1 MTIVVIAAAIAAAAV
16 VVGVVM
22 GRRRPAGAPPNDELV
37 RAVDEMRGKMDEL
50 AGELSGAL
58 ERAELESRRNRLFG
72 ELGGSIDLEEL
83 MDRVLDAALEIP
95 GIEAAMMVVERQ
107 DGAPAIVTRGM
118 SADESAR
125 PPTSGVAGSLPGTIT
140 VSYRYG
146 RDRDDVDADLIR
158 GGAFIPLMGREL
170 RPVGTLS
177 LFWRAADHEP
187 SSEEIDQAEH
197 LAASC
202 ISAVENARRY
212 GEARKLAETD
222 ALTGLFNQRFFQE
235 TLRREVTRAHRY
247 QRKLTLIVFDLD
259 DFKSINDQIGH
270 LAGDR
275 VLAQAAD
282 RLREA
287 VRSVDVASRIGGD
300 EFAVIMPESSAEDG
314 EQLFRRVHN
323 SMRGTALG
331 PDEQR
336 LRLSGGIAELLHGDT
351 PASLFERADARAL
364 PREGARQGSCRH
376 RSGKRSAYPILARDA
391 RTRRLTEQ
399 GDEATVRWSHATGRS
414 RETMTRCFGRRR
426 AGEEHCPLGSDEP
439 GSSDRDGARRDDP
452 RRVGLARCGAF
463 EAASQD
469 RRSAAAPDCE
479 NEPARPPKDDSL
491 GTRFREERKNTSL
504 SALEV
509 GTHVCGRRACS
520 TSGGC
525 SRSTAC
531 RNHRCR
537 AEHHRRDA
545 GNDSENGER
554 QRRRSACAVGTSTA
568 HMLAVGEPTAL
579 SSANAGSWTVGM
591 SGPVRHTRFNQRSGP
606 VGTVVRR
613 IA

>member
-1 MTIVVIAAAIAAAAV
+1 MTIVIIAAAVAAAAV

-22 GRRRPAGAPPNDELV
+22 SRRRPAGAPPNDELV

-118 SADESAR
+118 SAEESAR

-222 ALTGLFNQRFFQE
+222 ALTGLFNQRYFQE

-259 DFKSINDQIGH
+259 DFKSINDQVGH

-300 EFAVIMPESSAEDG
+300 EFAVIMPESSADDG

-351 PASLFERADARAL
+351 PASLFERADAALYRAKEL
-364 PREGARQGSCRH
+364 
-376 RSGKRSAYPILARDA
+376 GKDRADIAQAS
-391 RTRRLTEQ
+391 E
-399 GDEATVRWSHATGRS
+399 VR
-414 RETMTRCFGRRR
+414 
-426 AGEEHCPLGSDEP
+426 PDP
-439 GSSDRDGARRDDP
+439 GARRED
-452 RRVGLARCGAF
+452 
-463 EAASQD
+463 
-469 RRSAAAPDCE
+469 
-479 NEPARPPKDDSL
+479 
-491 GTRFREERKNTSL
+491 
-504 SALEV
+504 
-509 GTHVCGRRACS
+509 
-520 TSGGC
+520 
-525 SRSTAC
+525 
-531 RNHRCR
+531 
-537 AEHHRRDA
+537 
-545 GNDSENGER
+545 
-554 QRRRSACAVGTSTA
+554 
-568 HMLAVGEPTAL
+568 
-579 SSANAGSWTVGM
+579 
-591 SGPVRHTRFNQRSGP
+591 
-606 VGTVVRR
+606 
-613 IA
+613 